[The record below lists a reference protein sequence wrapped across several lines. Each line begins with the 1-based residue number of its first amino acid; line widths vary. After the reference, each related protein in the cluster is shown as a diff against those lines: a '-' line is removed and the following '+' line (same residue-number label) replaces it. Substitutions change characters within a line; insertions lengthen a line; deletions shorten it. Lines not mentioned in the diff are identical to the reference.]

1 MAKNYFDLTGKT
13 ALITG
18 ANSGLGLG
26 FAHALAKGGADVMIW
41 GRNPQKTEA
50 AVAAVKKHGTK
61 VYSRIV
67 DVSQE
72 KQVADGMQDA
82 VAKMGRL
89 DCVIANAG
97 GLNKTAPFHQLGSAE
112 YHDLINTA
120 QHGSFYTLSEASKHM
135 VKRAEAGDPGGSL
148 IVCGS
153 LSIFAGGP
161 NMAHY
166 GAAKGAMNS
175 LAKGVAVD
183 LAKYGVRVNV
193 VAIGMT
199 MTEMVEAN
207 MENARP
213 VIELSNQ
220 RIPMGRIAN
229 TEDMD
234 GIIMYLASDMSKY
247 HTGDTITLDGGHM
260 ASIY

>member
-1 MAKNYFDLTGKT
+1 MPKNYFDLTGKQ

-67 DVSQE
+67 DVSKE
-72 KQVADGMQDA
+72 KEVVDGMAAA
-82 VAKMGRL
+82 VKEMGRL

-97 GLNKTAPFHQLGSAE
+97 GVTLSPFHQMPSE
-112 YHDLINTA
+112 QYHELVNTA
-120 QHGSFYTLSEASKHM
+120 QHGAFYTLREASAHM
-135 VKRAEAGDPGGSL
+135 VKRAEAGNPGGSL
-148 IVCGS
+148 IICGS
-153 LSIFAGGP
+153 LSIFAGGE

-166 GAAKGAMNS
+166 GTAKGAVNS
-175 LAKGVAVD
+175 MSKGIAVD
-183 LAKYGVRVNV
+183 MAKYGVRVNV

-199 MTEMVEAN
+199 MTEMVQAN
-207 MENARP
+207 IEHAKP
-213 VIELSNQ
+213 VIELSES
-220 RIPMGRIAN
+220 RIPMRRIGT

-234 GIIMYLASDMSKY
+234 GIIMYLASDMSRY
-247 HTGDTITLDGGHM
+247 HTGDTITIDGGHM